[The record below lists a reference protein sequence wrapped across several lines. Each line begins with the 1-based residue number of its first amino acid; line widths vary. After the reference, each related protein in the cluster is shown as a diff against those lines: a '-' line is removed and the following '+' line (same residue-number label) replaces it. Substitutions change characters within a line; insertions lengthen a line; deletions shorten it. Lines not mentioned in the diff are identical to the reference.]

1 MNLPF
6 LQRLGAL
13 SERERRT
20 ASIGGLVLAVGL
32 LVLLPLGLQTLV
44 LTRSRDNEALR
55 GALEA
60 IQSSRGAILQRRA
73 ERTQLDQR
81 YRTKAPALAGFI
93 SEAARAHHVEVS
105 ESQDR
110 QAVPHGKKFEERQT
124 VVRLR
129 KSGMLPIAKFLEKLE
144 QSGQP
149 VAVTRLNIRK
159 RSGEADSFD
168 VEVGVSAFDRKETPK
183 KDSAKPEA
191 EN

>member
-6 LQRLGAL
+6 LQRLRTL

-20 ASIGGLVLAVGL
+20 ASVGGLVLAVGL

-44 LTRSRDNEALR
+44 LSRARDNDALR

-60 IQSSRGAILQRRA
+60 IQGSRGVIVQRRA
-73 ERTQLDQR
+73 ERSQLDQR
-81 YRTKAPALAGFI
+81 YRSKAPALAGFI
-93 SEAARAHHVEVS
+93 EEAARAHKVEVS

-129 KSGMLPIAKFLEKLE
+129 KSGMLPIAKFLEKIE

-168 VEVGVSAFDRKETPK
+168 VEVGVSAFDRKEAAK
-183 KDSAKPEA
+183 KDAQKPGTED
-191 EN
+191 